1 MTTDKSRDAAAF
13 LCARF
18 VSRTDIKNI
27 YLSHVIQWACD
38 VSMEI
43 PVQNHLPVRT
53 VCLIDS

>member
-27 YLSHVIQWACD
+27 YLSHVIQWACE
-38 VSMEI
+38 VSIGVLWVE
-43 PVQNHLPVRT
+43 T
-53 VCLIDS
+53 S